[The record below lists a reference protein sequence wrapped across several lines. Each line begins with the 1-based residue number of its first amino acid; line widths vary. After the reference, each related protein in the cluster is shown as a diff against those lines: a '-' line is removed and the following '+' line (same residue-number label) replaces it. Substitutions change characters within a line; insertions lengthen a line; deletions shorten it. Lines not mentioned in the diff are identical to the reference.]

1 MIRNIKKTIRFTD
14 EEYSKIEQILVQ
26 TQLDFT
32 TFIKVS
38 VFHKKIKFPV
48 EKEILCELNSISM
61 QMEDIAKR
69 IRNSSIDIRSKKVLF
84 LELLSI
90 EEKIMRIAP

>member
-1 MIRNIKKTIRFTD
+1 MTRNIKKTIRFTD
-14 EEYSKIEQILVQ
+14 EEYSKIEQVLVQ

-32 TFIKVS
+32 TYVKVS
-38 VFHKKIKFPV
+38 IFNKKIKFPL

-61 QMEDIAKR
+61 QIEDIAKR

-84 LELLSI
+84 LQLLSI